1 MAGREF
7 VHRPAAI
14 ILFGIANG
22 AGFVD
27 LFVCKTY
34 FFGGR

>member
-22 AGFVD
+22 AGFVN